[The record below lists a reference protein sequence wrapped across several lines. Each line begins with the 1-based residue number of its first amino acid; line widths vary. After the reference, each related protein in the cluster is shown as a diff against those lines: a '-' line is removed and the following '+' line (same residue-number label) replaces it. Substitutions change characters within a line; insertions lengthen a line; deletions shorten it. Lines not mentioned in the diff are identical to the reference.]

1 MALFIQLL
9 VTFFLNTP
17 LSYVINQQ

>member
-1 MALFIQLL
+1 MALFIQWL